1 MKGKAIIVVLSLL
14 LFVAAT
20 YLYMTRSATGV
31 TIRAGA
37 ETPKITILGYE
48 FYRFRDDLVVS
59 RLAGEKAQLFE
70 AGRVE
75 LTDSVRAVRINGLR
89 REELSSKR
97 AELLL
102 GSSTQGSLSSVDRVE
117 RIHVSENVDLMV
129 GEARMETEDAV
140 YTEED
145 TTIRSTVPVRVEQT
159 GQFLAGEHGFE
170 FNTKLESLK
179 MKGGITG
186 TILPASIRKN
196 APPKGINK

>member
-14 LFVAAT
+14 LFVAAG
-20 YLYMTRSATGV
+20 YLYFTRTTTGV
-31 TIRAGA
+31 TIRADA

-48 FYRFRDDLVVS
+48 FYRFKDDLVVS
-59 RLAGEKAQLFE
+59 RLAGEKAQLFDG
-70 AGRVE
+70 GRVE
-75 LTDSVRAVRINGLR
+75 LTEGVRAVRINGQH

-97 AELLL
+97 ADLFLA
-102 GSSTQGSLSSVDRVE
+102 SSTQGSLNAVDRVDK
-117 RIHVSENVDLMV
+117 IHVSESVDLMV

-170 FNTKLESLK
+170 FNTKQESIR

-196 APPKGINK
+196 APAKGINK